1 MKLILQTSPHF
12 FVEEDKILA
21 TLFDEGLDLLLLR
34 KPGTEPIYSERL
46 LTLLPEKYHDRVIV
60 HDHFYLKD
68 EFNLLGIHLNK
79 ANPIPPSN
87 YNGGIQE
94 RVHLRFTQE
103 YLRQYFPT
111 CQQSRLHSRA
121 TGGGYSTWNHRQ
133 GSDGSG
139 RHLARKHS
147 RDQETR
153 IWGRHRE
160 W

>member
-34 KPGTEPIYSERL
+34 KPDTEPIYSERL

-87 YNGGIQE
+87 YKGPIARSCYSLKEVFLAFIFLHDPTILYFCNSFRYSHIISISIC
-94 RVHLRFTQE
+94 FTNE
-103 YLRQYFPT
+103 
-111 CQQSRLHSRA
+111 S
-121 TGGGYSTWNHRQ
+121 
-133 GSDGSG
+133 
-139 RHLARKHS
+139 
-147 RDQETR
+147 
-153 IWGRHRE
+153 
-160 W
+160 

>member
-1 MKLILQTSPHF
+1 MKLILQTCPHF

-68 EFNLLGIHLNK
+68 ECNLLVIHLNK

-87 YNGGIQE
+87 YN
-94 RVHLRFTQE
+94 VHIAHR
-103 YLRQYFPT
+103 R
-111 CQQSRLHSRA
+111 
-121 TGGGYSTWNHRQ
+121 YSLK
-133 GSDGSG
+133 D
-139 RHLARKHS
+139 
-147 RDQETR
+147 RDE
-153 IWGRHRE
+153 
-160 W
+160 